1 MTISLEDV
9 TFQCSAPS
17 ENVGNETC
25 SVTGKDVLVLYNMNV
40 ETKTYFLAMLG
51 CVLAYRLLAYVA
63 LRLKVR

>member
-25 SVTGKDVLVLYNMNV
+25 SVKGEDVLVLYNMNV

-63 LRLKVR
+63 LILKV